1 MKRVALFLLIISF
14 AIVAIFVGLNYPI
27 LSYGYGQLQGQMK
40 VISNARPLEEYLNSE
55 EFPDSLKQKI
65 GIIQE
70 AKRYAIDSL
79 GLNPSNNYQDL
90 YDQKGKAI
98 LWVVTA
104 APEFSLEAHQWDYP
118 FLGEMEYKGFFDSTK
133 AVDEAN
139 RLIEEGFDATVG
151 EVEAWS
157 TLGFFNDPILSNM
170 LDREDG
176 MLARLIIHEL
186 THSTIFVA
194 SNSELNEN
202 LATFIGNEGAYLY
215 LEDKFGIESEEYA
228 AYENRMRDIRLFSS
242 TAMEMRSM
250 LEAFYEGM
258 SDSLSLEQKRA
269 NKKLFFHFALDQF
282 RRLPFTNSERFKFL
296 ESDTVKASN
305 TFFSGMNTYH
315 AQQDSLQEVFEQEYN
330 EDLRSFINGMKQ
342 AYQ

>member
-1 MKRVALFLLIISF
+1 
-14 AIVAIFVGLNYPI
+14 
-27 LSYGYGQLQGQMK
+27 
-40 VISNARPLEEYLNSE
+40 
-55 EFPDSLKQKI
+55 
-65 GIIQE
+65 
-70 AKRYAIDSL
+70 
-79 GLNPSNNYQDL
+79 
-90 YDQKGKAI
+90 
-98 LWVVTA
+98 
-104 APEFSLEAHQWDYP
+104 
-118 FLGEMEYKGFFDSTK
+118 MEYKGFFDSTK

-282 RRLPFTNSERFKFL
+282 RRLPFTNPERFKFL